1 MPRTKSLA
9 SAAKPARID
18 LTDPQ
23 YYFNRELSWLEFNY
37 RILHEAFDP
46 RTPLLERLSFM
57 AIFCA
62 NLDEFFMVRV
72 GLLKRQIQA
81 GILPGSSARS
91 SVEEQL
97 AAIAERL
104 RPMVAQHHCHFEQSM
119 RLQLAAQGIYL
130 LDIAHLNVE
139 QQQYLQQYFEQ
150 NIFPVLTPLAIDPS
164 HPFPYI
170 SNLSL
175 NLVVTVRDQ
184 DWEEPQV
191 ARVKVPALL
200 PRFVPLP
207 LASLRGGTASWA
219 GVPVEQVIAQNLD
232 RLFPELTIVEHYYF
246 RVTRNAE
253 LELEEDQED
262 LLQAVEQELRRR
274 RVGATAVRLE
284 IQASAPAH
292 LRSTLIQELNLTEQ
306 DVYDIDGLAC
316 LRDLN
321 SLVALPLPDLKYP
334 TWMPVTPASL
344 RPSYLQ
350 RGMHRSVL
358 QSLPFGTYHVAQDKQ
373 QDRRKET
380 EADDLFS
387 LIRQG
392 DRLLHYPYDSFTT
405 SLQRF
410 IEQAAHDPAV
420 LAIKM
425 TLYRTSTD
433 SPILQALIA
442 AAENGKQV
450 AVLVELQ
457 ASFDEA
463 NNIRWARRLEQAGV
477 HVVYGLPGLKTHA
490 KVMLVVRQEGEDL
503 RRYVHIG
510 TGDYNPKTAQL
521 YTDVGL
527 LSCREDLGADLS
539 ALFNY
544 LTGYS
549 RRSQYQQLVVAP
561 FHLRQRLLSLIQR
574 EAEAARAGV
583 SARIV
588 AKVGALVDTELIQAL
603 YEASQ
608 AGVRI
613 DLIIQ
618 SICCLRPGVAGVS
631 DRINVISLVGRFLE
645 HSRILYFHNRGAAE
659 TYISSA
665 DWMPRSLDRRIDV
678 LAPVQDPNLARDL
691 QEILGTL
698 LADNRHVWEL
708 RPTGRYVQRRS
719 GSSRSEIKAQKI
731 FMEAVSPAIGPAIGP
746 AVSSTPN
753 PAVSPA
759 IGPAPNPAI
768 GPVGP
773 TVSSTVSP
781 TTLRRS
787 S

>member
-1 MPRTKSLA
+1 MLVMPRAKKLLSAPRSA
-9 SAAKPARID
+9 SKVNLD
-18 LTDPQ
+18 DSQ

-46 RTPLLERLSFM
+46 RTPLLERLNFM

-72 GLLKRQIQA
+72 GILKRHLQTELPALASAQA
-81 GILPGSSARS
+81 STAS
-91 SVEEQL
+91 QL

-104 RPMVAQHHCHFEQSM
+104 RPLVAQHHRHFEQAM
-119 RLQLAAQGIYL
+119 RPQLAAQGIHL
-130 LDIAHLNVE
+130 LDAAYLNSE
-139 QQQYLQQYFEQ
+139 QQQYLKQYFED

-175 NLVVTVRDQ
+175 NLVVTLQDQ
-184 DWEEPQV
+184 AWSQPQV

-207 LASLRGGTASWA
+207 LASLARQTVHWV
-219 GVPVEQVIAQNLD
+219 GVPVEQVIAQNLN
-232 RLFPELTIVEHYYF
+232 RLFPGLTIVEHHYF

-253 LELEEDQED
+253 LELEEEQED

-292 LRSTLIQELNLTEQ
+292 LRSTLIQELSLTEQ

-316 LRDLN
+316 LRDLS
-321 SLVALPLPDLKYP
+321 SLVALPLPHLKYP
-334 TWMPVTPASL
+334 TWTPVTPAGL
-344 RPSYLQ
+344 RPTDLNQGLHRLAFHHQQFDQRLLRSLQ
-350 RGMHRSVL
+350 NATN
-358 QSLPFGTYHVAQDKQ
+358 Q
-373 QDRRKET
+373 ET
-380 EADDLFS
+380 ESELEPKREPQLEAGDLFS

-433 SPILQALIA
+433 SSILQALIA

-463 NNIRWARRLEQAGV
+463 NNIRWARRLEQAGI

-503 RRYVHIG
+503 RRYLHIG
-510 TGDYNPKTAQL
+510 TGDYNPKTARL

-527 LSCREDLGADLS
+527 LSCREDLGSDLS

-549 RRSQYQQLVVAP
+549 RRSQYQQLAVAP
-561 FHLRQRLLSLIQR
+561 INLRQRLVHLIRR
-574 EAEAARAGV
+574 EAEAAQAGAP
-583 SARIV
+583 ARIV
-588 AKVGALVDTELIQAL
+588 AKVGALVDPELIKTL

-608 AGVRI
+608 AGVKI

-618 SICCLRPGVAGVS
+618 SVCCLRPGVAGVS
-631 DRINVISLVGRFLE
+631 DQINVISLVGRFLE
-645 HSRILYFHNRGAAE
+645 HSRIFYFHNRGAAE

-678 LAPVQDPNLARDL
+678 LAPVQDPRLASDL

-708 RPTGRYVQRRS
+708 RPTGRYVQRRP
-719 GSSRSEIKAQKI
+719 GSSRSEINAQKL
-731 FMEAVSPAIGPAIGP
+731 FMAAVSPTPQTPHSAP
-746 AVSSTPN
+746 SSN
-753 PAVSPA
+753 S
-759 IGPAPNPAI
+759 N
-768 GPVGP
+768 
-773 TVSSTVSP
+773 S

-787 S
+787 

>member
-1 MPRTKSLA
+1 MPKTKRLS
-9 SAAKPARID
+9 SVAKVAKIAKVAKTPRID
-18 LTDPQ
+18 LTDSQ
-23 YYFNRELSWLEFNY
+23 YYFNRELSWLEFNS

-72 GLLKRQIQA
+72 GLLKRQMLEQQMQA
-81 GILPGSSARS
+81 GSLSGPPDYPSAES
-91 SVEEQL
+91 TVEEQL
-97 AAIAERL
+97 TAIAERL
-104 RPMVAQHHCHFEQSM
+104 RPMVAQHHRHFEQAM
-119 RLQLAAQGIYL
+119 RPQLASQGIHL
-130 LDIAHLNVE
+130 LDATHLNSE
-139 QQQYLQQYFEQ
+139 QQQYLQQYFED
-150 NIFPVLTPLAIDPS
+150 NIFPILTPLAIDPS

-175 NLVVTVRDQ
+175 NLVVTLQDQ
-184 DWEEPQV
+184 DWDAPQV

-207 LASLRGGTASWA
+207 LASLKRRTVRWV
-219 GVPVEQVIAQNLD
+219 GVPVEQVIAQNLG
-232 RLFPELTIVEHYYF
+232 RLFPGLTIVEHHYF

-253 LELEEDQED
+253 LELEEEQED

-274 RVGATAVRLE
+274 RTGATAVRLE
-284 IQASAPAH
+284 IQASASAH
-292 LRSTLIQELNLTEQ
+292 LRSTLIQELSLTEQ

-321 SLVALPLPDLKYP
+321 NLVALPLPDLKYSP
-334 TWMPVTPASL
+334 WTPVTPACL
-344 RPSYLQ
+344 RPSYPPW
-350 RGMHRSVL
+350 RSHGSLFQFPYWEEDAV
-358 QSLPFGTYHVAQDKQ
+358 QS
-373 QDRRKET
+373 RREPEPET
-380 EADDLFS
+380 HDLFS
-387 LIRQG
+387 LIRQS
-392 DRLLHYPYDSFTT
+392 DRLLHYPYDSFAT

-433 SPILQALIA
+433 SPILQTLIT

-510 TGDYNPKTAQL
+510 TGDYNPRTAQL

-527 LSCREDLGADLS
+527 LSCREALGADLS

-549 RRSQYQQLVVAP
+549 RRSQYQQLAVAP
-561 FHLRQRLLSLIQR
+561 INLRQRLLSLIQR

-588 AKVGALVDTELIQAL
+588 AKVGALVDPDLIKAL

-608 AGVRI
+608 AGVKI

-645 HSRILYFHNRGAAE
+645 HSRIFYFHNRGAAE

-665 DWMPRSLDRRIDV
+665 DWMPRCLDRRVDV
-678 LAPVQDPNLARDL
+678 IAPVQDPNLAQDL

-708 RPTGRYVQRRS
+708 RPTGRYVQRRP
-719 GSSRSEIKAQKI
+719 GSSRSEINAQKI
-731 FMEAVSPAIGPAIGP
+731 FMAAASA
-746 AVSSTPN
+746 SLTN
-753 PAVSPA
+753 QR
-759 IGPAPNPAI
+759 N
-768 GPVGP
+768 
-773 TVSSTVSP
+773 
-781 TTLRRS
+781 
-787 S
+787 